1 MLAYKGSNQLSS
13 WSHPL
18 ATLSLRSIL
27 RSHMHVCVCVCAHTH
42 THTHLQVRIPPDYVE
57 VVLTLADADG
67 SGEIEFAEFKGL
79 FNNLDT
85 PETLQRLGGR
95 VVFLPCIRQHGC
107 DAAKFWFRLQ
117 SPSQVCSRS
126 WM

>member
-1 MLAYKGSNQLSS
+1 
-13 WSHPL
+13 
-18 ATLSLRSIL
+18 
-27 RSHMHVCVCVCAHTH
+27 MHVCVCVCARTH

-85 PETLQRLGGR
+85 PETLGIENEDTIDAMLFQVGGSA
-95 VVFLPCIRQHGC
+95 CQ
-107 DAAKFWFRLQ
+107 
-117 SPSQVCSRS
+117 
-126 WM
+126 